1 MTRQPAPFAVLDGKP
16 KGPQARQR
24 AIEAELAALP
34 DLEAPREL
42 WDGIERRVRGQNARR
57 ERRVRTAWQA
67 LAASVAAVSL
77 ASVVWLFQPEPSPRA
92 VAAAPAPV
100 NVGAL
105 MEASRAIE
113 SQRRELPVM
122 VLPAGFGA
130 TDADARTILAGRI
143 ATVDRSLNELA
154 AADRIDPTVREA
166 LWREKEALWR
176 ERVELMNAL
185 MRAEQLQREEFIR
198 RVVY

>member
-1 MTRQPAPFAVLDGKP
+1 MTRQPTPFAVLDGKP
-16 KGPQARQR
+16 QGREARQR
-24 AIEAELAALP
+24 AIEAELEALP
-34 DLEAPREL
+34 DLEAPSEL

-77 ASVVWLFQPEPSPRA
+77 ASVVWLFQPEPSSPT
-92 VAAAPAPV
+92 VAAAQAPV

-113 SQRRELPVM
+113 SQRRELPVL
-122 VLPAGFGA
+122 VLPAGFG
-130 TDADARTILAGRI
+130 TTEADARTILAGRI

-166 LWREKEALWR
+166 LWRE
-176 ERVELMNAL
+176 RVELMNAL

-198 RVVY
+198 RAVY

>member
-1 MTRQPAPFAVLDGKP
+1 MTRQPTPFAVLDGKP
-16 KGPQARQR
+16 EDREARQR
-24 AIEAELAALP
+24 AIEAELEALP
-34 DLEAPREL
+34 DLQAPSEL
-42 WDGIERRVRGQNARR
+42 WRGIEQRVRGPNARR

-77 ASVVWLFQPEPSPRA
+77 ASVVWLFQPEPSAPA
-92 VAAAPAPV
+92 MAASAPV
-100 NVGAL
+100 NVGTL

-130 TDADARTILAGRI
+130 IEADARSILAGRI

-154 AADRIDPTVREA
+154 AANRIDPAVR
-166 LWREKEALWR
+166 EALWR

-185 MRAEQLQREEFIR
+185 VRAEQLQREEFIR
-198 RVVY
+198 RAVY

>member
-1 MTRQPAPFAVLDGKP
+1 MTRQTTPFAVLDGKP
-16 KGPQARQR
+16 EGREARQR
-24 AIEAELAALP
+24 AIEAELKALP
-34 DLEAPREL
+34 DLEAPSEL
-42 WDGIERRVRGQNARR
+42 WDGIEQRVRGQNARR

-77 ASVVWLFQPEPSPRA
+77 ASVVWLFQPEPSPPA
-92 VAAAPAPV
+92 VASASAPV
-100 NVGAL
+100 NVGTL

-130 TDADARTILAGRI
+130 TETDARTILAGRI

-154 AADRIDPTVREA
+154 AVDRIDPTVR
-166 LWREKEALWR
+166 EALWR

-185 MRAEQLQREEFIR
+185 MRAEQLQREEFILR
-198 RVVY
+198 AVY

>member
-1 MTRQPAPFAVLDGKP
+1 MTRQTTPFAVLDGKP
-16 KGPQARQR
+16 ESREARQR
-24 AIEAELAALP
+24 AIEAELEALP
-34 DLEAPREL
+34 DLEAPSAL

-77 ASVVWLFQPEPSPRA
+77 ASVVWLFQPEPSAPT
-92 VAAAPAPV
+92 VATASAPV

-105 MEASRAIE
+105 VEASQALE
-113 SQRRELPVM
+113 NQRRELPVM
-122 VLPAGFGA
+122 DLPGFGA
-130 TDADARTILAGRI
+130 TEADARTILAGRI
-143 ATVDRSLNELA
+143 ATVDRSLNDLA
-154 AADRIDPTVREA
+154 AADRIDPVVR
-166 LWREKEALWR
+166 EALWR

-198 RVVY
+198 RAVY

>member
-1 MTRQPAPFAVLDGKP
+1 MTRQTTPFAVLDGKP
-16 KGPQARQR
+16 EGRKARQR
-24 AIEAELAALP
+24 AIEAELKALP
-34 DLEAPREL
+34 DLEAPSEL

-77 ASVVWLFQPEPSPRA
+77 ASVVWLFQPEPPARA
-92 VAAAPAPV
+92 VASAPV

-105 MEASRAIE
+105 MEESRAIE

-130 TDADARTILAGRI
+130 TETDARTILAGRI
-143 ATVDRSLNELA
+143 ATVDRSLNALA
-154 AADRIDPTVREA
+154 AADRMDPAVR
-166 LWREKEALWR
+166 EALWR

-198 RVVY
+198 RAVY

>member
-1 MTRQPAPFAVLDGKP
+1 MTRQPTPFAVLDGKP
-16 KGPQARQR
+16 RGPDARQR
-24 AIEAELAALP
+24 AIEAELEALP
-34 DLEAPREL
+34 DLEAPSEL
-42 WDGIERRVRGQNARR
+42 WHGIERRVRGQNARR
-57 ERRVRTAWQA
+57 ERRTRMAWQA

-77 ASVVWLFQPEPSPRA
+77 ASVVWLFQPEPSAPT
-92 VAAAPAPV
+92 VAATLAPV
-100 NVGAL
+100 NVGVL

-130 TDADARTILAGRI
+130 TEADARTILAGRI

-154 AADRIDPTVREA
+154 AADRIDPAVRA
-166 LWREKEALWR
+166 ALWR

-198 RVVY
+198 RAVY

>member
-1 MTRQPAPFAVLDGKP
+1 MIRQPTPFAVLDGKP
-16 KGPQARQR
+16 EGRGARER
-24 AIEAELAALP
+24 AIAAELEALP
-34 DLEAPREL
+34 DLEAPSKL

-77 ASVVWLFQPEPSPRA
+77 ASVVWLFQPETPSPT
-92 VAAAPAPV
+92 VAAATAPV

-105 MEASRAIE
+105 MQESLAIE

-130 TDADARTILAGRI
+130 TEADARTILAGRI

-154 AADRIDPTVREA
+154 AADRVDPAVR
-166 LWREKEALWR
+166 EALWR
-176 ERVELMNAL
+176 ERVELMSAL

-198 RVVY
+198 RAVY

>member
-1 MTRQPAPFAVLDGKP
+1 MTRQTAPFAVLDGKP
-16 KGPQARQR
+16 EGREARQR
-24 AIEAELAALP
+24 AIEAELKALP
-34 DLEAPREL
+34 DLEAPSEL

-77 ASVVWLFQPEPSPRA
+77 ASVVWLLQPEPSAPN
-92 VAAAPAPV
+92 VAAASAPV
-100 NVGAL
+100 NVGTL

-130 TDADARTILAGRI
+130 TETDARTILAGRI
-143 ATVDRSLNELA
+143 ATVDRSLNDLA
-154 AADRIDPTVREA
+154 AADRIDPTVR
-166 LWREKEALWR
+166 EALWR

-198 RVVY
+198 RAVY

>member
-1 MTRQPAPFAVLDGKP
+1 MIRQPTPFAVLDGKP
-16 KGPQARQR
+16 EGRAARER
-24 AIEAELAALP
+24 AIEAELEALP
-34 DLEAPREL
+34 DLEAPSKL
-42 WDGIERRVRGQNARR
+42 WDGIERRARGQNARR
-57 ERRVRTAWQA
+57 ERRLRTAWQA

-77 ASVVWLFQPEPSPRA
+77 ASVVWLFQPETPSPT
-92 VAAAPAPV
+92 VAAASAPV

-105 MEASRAIE
+105 MQESLAIE

-130 TDADARTILAGRI
+130 TEADARTILAGRI

-154 AADRIDPTVREA
+154 AADRVDPAVR
-166 LWREKEALWR
+166 EALWR
-176 ERVELMNAL
+176 ERVELMSAL

-198 RVVY
+198 RAVY

>member
-1 MTRQPAPFAVLDGKP
+1 MTRQTAPFAVLDGKP
-16 KGPQARQR
+16 EGREARQR
-24 AIEAELAALP
+24 AIEAELEALP
-34 DLEAPREL
+34 DLEAPSAL

-77 ASVVWLFQPEPSPRA
+77 ASVVWLFQPEPTSPT
-92 VAAAPAPV
+92 VAAASAPV

-105 MEASRAIE
+105 VEASQALE

-122 VLPAGFGA
+122 DLPAGFGA
-130 TDADARTILAGRI
+130 SETDARTILAGRI
-143 ATVDRSLNELA
+143 STVDRSLNDLA
-154 AADRIDPTVREA
+154 TADRFDPVVR
-166 LWREKEALWR
+166 EALWR

-198 RVVY
+198 RAVY

>member
-1 MTRQPAPFAVLDGKP
+1 MTRQPTPFAVLDGKP
-16 KGPQARQR
+16 EGHEARQR
-24 AIEAELAALP
+24 AIEAELEALP
-34 DLEAPREL
+34 DLEAPSEL

-77 ASVVWLFQPEPSPRA
+77 VSVVWLFQPEPSSPT

-122 VLPAGFGA
+122 VPPAGFGA
-130 TDADARTILAGRI
+130 TEADARTILAGRI

-154 AADRIDPTVREA
+154 AAERIDPMVR
-166 LWREKEALWR
+166 EALWR

-198 RVVY
+198 RAVY

>member
-1 MTRQPAPFAVLDGKP
+1 MTRQTAPFAVLDGKP
-16 KGPQARQR
+16 EGREARQR
-24 AIEAELAALP
+24 AIEAELEALP
-34 DLEAPREL
+34 DMEAPSAL

-77 ASVVWLFQPEPSPRA
+77 ASVVWLFQPEPTSPT
-92 VAAAPAPV
+92 VAAASAPV

-105 MEASRAIE
+105 VEASQALE

-122 VLPAGFGA
+122 DLPAGFGA
-130 TDADARTILAGRI
+130 SETDARTILAGRI
-143 ATVDRSLNELA
+143 ATVDRSLNDLA
-154 AADRIDPTVREA
+154 TADRFDPVVR
-166 LWREKEALWR
+166 EALWR

-198 RVVY
+198 RAVY

>member
-1 MTRQPAPFAVLDGKP
+1 MTRQPTPFAVLDGKP
-16 KGPQARQR
+16 QGREARQR
-24 AIEAELAALP
+24 AIEAELEALP
-34 DLEAPREL
+34 DLEAPSEL

-77 ASVVWLFQPEPSPRA
+77 ASVVWLFQPEPSSPT

-122 VLPAGFGA
+122 VLPVGFGA
-130 TDADARTILAGRI
+130 TEADARTILAGRI

-166 LWREKEALWR
+166 LWRE
-176 ERVELMNAL
+176 RVELMNAL

-198 RVVY
+198 RAVY

>member
-1 MTRQPAPFAVLDGKP
+1 MTRQTAPFAVLDGKP
-16 KGPQARQR
+16 EGREARQR

-34 DLEAPREL
+34 DLEAPSAL

-77 ASVVWLFQPEPSPRA
+77 ASVVWLFQPEPSTPT
-92 VAAAPAPV
+92 AAAASTPV

-105 MEASRAIE
+105 VEASQAVE

-122 VLPAGFGA
+122 DLPAGIGA
-130 TDADARTILAGRI
+130 SETDARTILAGRI
-143 ATVDRSLNELA
+143 ATVDRSLNDLA
-154 AADRIDPTVREA
+154 TADRFDPVVR
-166 LWREKEALWR
+166 EALWR

-198 RVVY
+198 RAVY